1 MREWKLLELEICPER
16 KKKINHRR
24 DLLNRL
30 LLGVPVSLRNLM
42 SRLFVSAAELAANS
56 SVDTFLKLCG
66 HVAVMLFVKL
76 SAVMSR
82 VSSAAACRALT
93 GLAL

>member
-1 MREWKLLELEICPER
+1 
-16 KKKINHRR
+16 
-24 DLLNRL
+24 
-30 LLGVPVSLRNLM
+30 M
-42 SRLFVSAAELAANS
+42 SRLFVSAAELAANG
-56 SVDTFLKLCG
+56 SVDTFLKPCG

-93 GLAL
+93 VLAL